1 MDLGLTRA
9 WASSKTDT
17 VRDFIH
23 TASILRAMDASH
35 MSVSTRFLSCV
46 AAVGAL
52 TVAPACTQP
61 PASPW
66 SQEMAQLE
74 TRLSDA
80 FTPGLHSLMVELQ
93 HRHATLWFAGEAEN
107 WSLADYFL
115 HELEEL
121 LEDIRDLHP
130 EYDGVP
136 VAELLAEMTLPAVDA
151 LEAAVDG
158 MDARAF
164 ASAFDQLTVACN
176 ACHVASDRGALV
188 IQRPTAPPLTNLRYI
203 PGR

>member
-1 MDLGLTRA
+1 MCN
-9 WASSKTDT
+9 
-17 VRDFIH
+17 
-23 TASILRAMDASH
+23 
-35 MSVSTRFLSCV
+35 STRFLSRL
-46 AAVGAL
+46 AALSLMTIA
-52 TVAPACTQP
+52 ASACTQP

-66 SQEMAQLE
+66 AQEIVEME
-74 TRLSDA
+74 TRLSEA

-107 WSLADYFL
+107 WALADYFL

-121 LEDIRDLHP
+121 IEDIEELHP
-130 EYDGVP
+130 EYDGIP
-136 VAELLAEMTLPAVDA
+136 VADWLAEMTVPAVDA

-158 MDARAF
+158 TDPQAF
-164 ASAFDQLTVACN
+164 AAAYDQLTVACN
-176 ACHVASDRGALV
+176 ACHVASDRAALV